1 MKYSIIFIIRFC
13 MSGYTI
19 FMIMCIAMQ
28 VKNMIVLTVTYYVK
42 FMVHII
48 QC

>member
-28 VKNMIVLTVTYYVK
+28 VKNMTVTYNVK